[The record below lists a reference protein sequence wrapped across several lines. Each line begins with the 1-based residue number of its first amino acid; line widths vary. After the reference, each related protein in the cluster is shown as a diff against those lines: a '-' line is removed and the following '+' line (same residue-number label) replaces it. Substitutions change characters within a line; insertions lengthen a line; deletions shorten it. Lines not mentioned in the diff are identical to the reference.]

1 MTIWFLMG
9 NHQQLI
15 FFLRKTEE
23 QNLYQTKL
31 QLKNKKGLSDIS
43 VLESY
48 WLFGLVLTCL
58 SQFAR
63 ECTECTEPKH

>member
-48 WLFGLVLTCL
+48 
-58 SQFAR
+58 
-63 ECTECTEPKH
+63 